1 LHGPIITI
9 LRHWLK
15 ILSVAIEWS
24 LQNIN
29 YVLYCCFLVRPYRFG
44 AGGLARSS
52 RPADSAA
59 GDRRQGAIEERS
71 PRRRKDALE
80 EG

>member
-1 LHGPIITI
+1 M
-9 LRHWLK
+9 LK
-15 ILSVAIEWS
+15 NLSDAIEWS

-29 YVLYCCFLVRPYRFG
+29 YVLYCGFLVRPYRLG
-44 AGGLARSS
+44 AAVLARSS

-71 PRRRKDALE
+71 PRRRKGALE
-80 EG
+80 KL